1 MMFNNRRS
9 RPIVFVLS
17 YFGMILHFWQGRN
30 DNITAILATNPSTKI
45 FDPPP
50 TVQSIPVNTKDE
62 AFPSD
67 RMQSQES
74 MTGPSQ
80 LVSEVESI
88 SHFPYESKISVKF
101 KRGGR
106 QCFKPYLT
114 GRLSGPYL
122 SLITR
127 WEEVAQTEKHGNASF
142 QNGNHTE
149 NNSAVHEIIAYYEVP
164 DAGHYFLEILGIL
177 CNDIGLNEHYEG
189 KCLEDPANHRITHM
203 SASIYAVKVS
213 ASTYGRSREL
223 LRDHR
228 DGFWK
233 WSINTPVE
241 PLFTRYQPIGCRN
254 ESDKFDS
261 RCSVP
266 MSLERF
272 DPYEFYY
279 VGHTRDNSVKTT
291 SVEKRANIIKSQAL
305 HANRADD
312 NIILCFVGQ
321 SHAREMAREVR
332 LWLESW
338 NVTNIIVKH
347 VDRARYPSEVTK
359 SYIQEYT
366 TKFKCTK
373 SIIAAGQWS
382 AAKLPVI
389 KKPPTTF
396 LEYFGEVR
404 EMIQNLKVMNT
415 TGVHLRSIHY
425 NALGDVK
432 IKCPPQDWRSPPV
445 IDGFNRM
452 IRILAETMDVPF
464 IDTNFII
471 GPMWDSGG
479 DFCHYRNDKVARAE
493 ALYVLSRLL

>member
-1 MMFNNRRS
+1 MFINRRC
-9 RPIVFVLS
+9 RAIAVVFCYS
-17 YFGMILHFWQGRN
+17 GMILHFMRGL
-30 DNITAILATNPSTKI
+30 DNNVTAKMEKNPSTKKI
-45 FDPPP
+45 DFPPA
-50 TVQSIPVNTKDE
+50 VESIPVNIKVE
-62 AFPSD
+62 KNSSNLI
-67 RMQSQES
+67 QSHES
-74 MTGPSQ
+74 ITGPSR
-80 LVSEVESI
+80 LLSEVESI

-106 QCFKPYLT
+106 LCFKPYLT

-122 SLITR
+122 SQITR
-127 WEEVAQTEKHGNASF
+127 WEEVTLNGGHGIATY
-142 QNGNHTE
+142 QAGNHIE
-149 NNSAVHEIIAYYEVP
+149 NNSTVGEIIAYYEVP
-164 DAGHYFLEILGIL
+164 EAGHYFLEIIGIL
-177 CNDIGLNEHYEG
+177 CNDIGINERYEG

-203 SASIYAVKVS
+203 SASINAVKVS
-213 ASTYGRSREL
+213 SSTYGRSRES

-228 DGFWK
+228 DGYWK
-233 WSINTPVE
+233 WSINSPFE

-254 ESDKFDS
+254 ETDKLDS

-266 MSLERF
+266 MTLKRF
-272 DPYEFYY
+272 EPYQFYY
-279 VGHTRDNSVKTT
+279 VGHTRDNSVKTI
-291 SVEKRANIIKSQAL
+291 SVDRRASIVKSQAL
-305 HANRADD
+305 VENRADE
-312 NIILCFVGQ
+312 NINLCFVGQ
-321 SHAREMAREVR
+321 SHAREMAREIR

-338 NVTNIIVKH
+338 NVTNISAKH
-347 VDRARYPSEVTK
+347 VDRARYPNEVTK

-366 TKFKCTK
+366 TKFKCSK

-396 LEYFGEVR
+396 LKYYGEVR
-404 EMIQNLKVMNT
+404 EMIQNLKAMNT
-415 TGVHLRSIHY
+415 TGVYLRSIHY

-432 IKCPPQDWRSPPV
+432 IKCPPEDWRSPPV

-452 IRILAETMDVPF
+452 IRILVETMDVPF

-493 ALYVLSRLL
+493 ALYILSRLL